1 MQDLKIL
8 GGLNMTDTNV
18 PETNIPD
25 MPLPPEPPGRNKKVL
40 FTGLLV
46 FFLLAGATSTY
57 GYFSWDWFKSA
68 RQVYLETEAKNCQ
81 ALLDFL
87 DSSFQAME
95 ADYQPYLDESV
106 HSTHNIT
113 ANISGGTSQA
123 DPQTQFILG
132 ILQSSKITLDFN
144 QDPRTRQATA
154 KIDLSVNGASPLT
167 LQAFQDKER
176 AGLAFPAFS
185 PKFLVTNY
193 ADEETIRQNLGIE
206 SMPRRM
212 TTSADWL
219 KALKTSKAE
228 LAPLYAKYA
237 QIYSAAI
244 QKEQVKAVSG
254 KLTEGDIQV
263 KGKIYTISFDETQA
277 RNLLNALAEQLAA
290 DEQLAALLYTKY
302 TNILEL
308 YETAGIKA
316 DKVQSR
322 EDISQA
328 LRDWAAELRTSAGE
342 AKPLTLVI
350 SIDKNDKIVK
360 RTLAETGSDNT
371 LKIANWNTGK
381 QAHYALDFQNAE
393 ADNKTAFQLA
403 CTIKQQDE
411 KQQTGTLAL
420 KVKETGTEPIA
431 FSLDTDFTA
440 TQDANW
446 TSQTANFT
454 LSANDSQGDNQFR
467 GTITNNEKIL
477 NEGKKR
483 LFNMDV
489 KINLDSPA
497 AGLQGSVLTLNTN
510 GEYEFG
516 KPVTL
521 PQLDAGNSLDLGKA
535 ARSDLDAYIA
545 QLQQGVSNYYIQS
558 NPSSM
563 QIFCPV
569 FAGGIQYG
577 EIQY

>member
-1 MQDLKIL
+1 
-8 GGLNMTDTNV
+8 MTDTNV

-25 MPLPPEPPGRNKKVL
+25 MPLPPEPPSRNKKVL
-40 FTGLLV
+40 LTGLLA
-46 FFLLAGATSTY
+46 FFLLAGTTSAY

-81 ALLDFL
+81 ALLDSL
-87 DSSFQAME
+87 DSGFQVLE
-95 ADYQPYLDESV
+95 TDYQLYLDESI

-113 ANISGGTSQA
+113 ANISSGASPA
-123 DPQTQFILG
+123 DPQTQYILG

-144 QDPRTRQATA
+144 QDPKTRQATA
-154 KIDLSVNGASPLT
+154 KIDLSVNGASPIT
-167 LQAFQDKER
+167 LQAFQDNER

-185 PKFLVTNY
+185 PKFLVANY

-206 SMPRRM
+206 SMPRRI

-219 KALKTSKAE
+219 KTLKTSKAE
-228 LAPLYAKYA
+228 LAPIYEKYAK
-237 QIYSAAI
+237 IYSTAI

-254 KLTEGDIQV
+254 KITEGDVQV
-263 KGKIYTISFDETQA
+263 KGKIYTISFNETQA

-302 TNILEL
+302 TNILDL
-308 YETAGIKA
+308 YETAGMKA
-316 DKVQSR
+316 DKVQSK

-342 AKPLTLVI
+342 AKPWTLVI
-350 SIDKNDKIVK
+350 SIDKDKKIVE
-360 RTLAETGSDNT
+360 RTLAEDGSNNT
-371 LKIANWNTGK
+371 LKIANWSTGK
-381 QAHYALDFQNAE
+381 QSHYALDFQNAE
-393 ADNKTAFQLA
+393 ADNETAFQLA

-420 KVKETGTEPIA
+420 KVKETGAEQLA

-440 TQDANW
+440 TKDTNR

-454 LSANDSQGDNQFR
+454 LSANDSQGNNQFR
-467 GTITNNEKIL
+467 GTIANNEKIL

-483 LFNMDV
+483 LFNTEV
-489 KINLDSPA
+489 KVNLDSPA

-521 PQLDAGNSLDLGKA
+521 PQLDASNSLDLGQA
-535 ARSDLDAYIA
+535 ARSDLEAYTA
-545 QLQQGVSNYYIQS
+545 QLQQGIGSYIQS
-558 NPSSM
+558 NPALM
-563 QIFCPV
+563 QMFFPI